1 MKKSVKY
8 ILTIS
13 LFAVILSTML
23 LSGCQS
29 LSGDEGYDLM
39 QQAIANTLSNDNAHI
54 FYWKESIATPRA
66 TSITNLVE
74 TTTANVL
81 CTIDRDYNFVKD
93 GSGEYDYDDLKAR
106 VTKTYDGK
114 SVYELYCG
122 YAENENSY
130 LAYLGD
136 LNGTTPLNANVEYN
150 FVEGQTAEDYVQS
163 EAFKPYTLAE
173 KLKELKSLKREDLL
187 IEEYENGKVERKGE
201 VTTITCKLSE
211 DYLREYENANGRK
224 SLLDGKYV
232 TIEMAYE
239 RISAIIVY
247 QNDPGATG
255 DNNGILALEYESYK
269 FEVVYTG
276 PKFTVPQPK

>member
-93 GSGEYDYDDLKAR
+93 GDGEYDYDDLKAR

-130 LAYLGD
+130 LAYRGD
-136 LNGTTPLNANVEYN
+136 LNGTTPLNANVEYS

-187 IEEYENGKVERKGE
+187 IEKYENGKVERKGE

-269 FEVVYTG
+269 FEVV
-276 PKFTVPQPK
+276 